1 MPSIE
6 IEHPSDRAFHI
17 SGKSLEELFREA
29 ARVMYS
35 LMGRQVAGTAIHR
48 RISLEAADNESLLV
62 MYLSELLSI
71 AEVENLAA
79 LESSL
84 HFEENSLQAELTLF
98 PITHKVDYIKAV
110 TFSELNIL
118 NSEKGVETNLIFDT

>member
-6 IEHPSDRAFHI
+6 IDHLSDRAFHI
-17 SGKSLEELFREA
+17 SGQNLEELFEEA

-35 LMGRQVAGTAIHR
+35 LMKIQRAGPAITR
-48 RISLEAADNESLLV
+48 RISLDAEDNESLLV
-62 MYLSELLSI
+62 MYLSELLST

-79 LESSL
+79 DETSI
-84 HFEENSLQAELTLF
+84 HIQGNSLQAELTLF
-98 PITHKVDYIKAV
+98 PIIHMLDYIKAV

-118 NSEKGVETNLIFDT
+118 KKTTGYETTLVFDI